1 MITNESFSLLRNFLG
16 ENPSSSLS
24 PSFFFLSLVMSGICS
39 TSPSI
44 TKRRRFLYN
53 PFVFYM
59 TPFDFKI
66 SILFFYFIPMESRYD
81 SVDLSLSLASVT
93 YDSTKFVVFGT
104 RNHHERHAT
113 MRYHWYTDGQSKR
126 TSFPIPL
133 LSYKIR
139 GASFSRLHMTVY
151 TRTASSKNK
160 TTR

>member
-1 MITNESFSLLRNFLG
+1 MVRKLWFES
-16 ENPSSSLS
+16 
-24 PSFFFLSLVMSGICS
+24 
-39 TSPSI
+39 
-44 TKRRRFLYN
+44 YN
-53 PFVFYM
+53 GVVFYM
-59 TPFDFKI
+59 TPSFSI
-66 SILFFYFIPMESRYD
+66 WPPSILKFSFFFIIPMESRYD
-81 SVDLSLSLASVT
+81 SVGLSLSLGSVT

-151 TRTASSKNK
+151 TRTANSKNK
-160 TTR
+160 NHKVATIVEDKNRKKMSKTLLVRSGSDFE